1 MKMANYYKEINK
13 MIERL
18 VHRVLIYDRTGFK
31 SGMKAE
37 TLSLLDVYILKKI
50 GEVESKK
57 IYELVHEMEMD
68 RGIVASS
75 TNKLVSCGFVE
86 KQKSQEDKRVFIL
99 RLTEEGRH
107 LWEKNQG
114 VHAELLNVVLGDV
127 TLNEEKAILKF
138 LSKMNQRTLLRNE
151 NEKNLSQ

>member
-1 MKMANYYKEINK
+1 MKMANYHKEINK

-18 VHRVLIYDRTGFK
+18 VHRVLTYDRTGFK
-31 SGMKAE
+31 AGMKSE
-37 TLSLLDVYILKKI
+37 TLSLLDIYILKKI

-57 IYELVHEMEMD
+57 IYELVNEMEMD

-99 RLTEEGRH
+99 RLTEEGKS
-107 LWEKNQG
+107 LWEKNQN
-114 VHAELLNVVLGDV
+114 VHSDLLSVVLGEI

-151 NEKNLSQ
+151 KNLSQ